1 MEALREKGAKVDEII
16 VYDTI
21 LPRSATREG
30 FMRALNGVDT
40 AIFTSP
46 SGIRHAVELLES
58 NPATLAS
65 KRLVAIGPVTAKAM
79 EVYGLTPA
87 AIADE
92 YTDEGI
98 IKALLG
104 EIP

>member
-1 MEALREKGAKVDEII
+1 MQALTGI
-16 VYDTI
+16 
-21 LPRSATREG
+21 
-30 FMRALNGVDT
+30 DT

-46 SGIRHAVELLES
+46 SGIKHALELLKGE
-58 NPATLAS
+58 PALLAS

-79 EVYGLTPA
+79 EGYGLTPA
-87 AIADE
+87 LIASE

-104 EIP
+104 ETP